1 MNPVHVKGIYLQN
14 EVQPVIVLRQA
25 REVTLT
31 LAEGESPM
39 SAIGQKEFM
48 TLKCTNQ
55 NSLKSSSEK
64 LTWFHTARTNTKVEL
79 TIKPILYNW
88 NFYYNSNKSAI
99 LTMQ

>member
-1 MNPVHVKGIYLQN
+1 MTKAIRVIETGTVTNIVEMNPVHVKGIYLQN

-64 LTWFHTARTNTKVEL
+64 LT
-79 TIKPILYNW
+79 
-88 NFYYNSNKSAI
+88 
-99 LTMQ
+99 